1 MSYWIMV
8 FTQHSLGRF
17 DKEDVLT
24 VITEANFST
33 LCDQYGLDPAQ
44 IQPAL
49 DQLTI
54 ETSDV
59 GSLPFFFLRYQPLH
73 RPPIVVTEW
82 AVAAEAGSRL
92 LAEVGK
98 GNPTL
103 FEGEGLDQSRFIYS
117 MEMVE
122 SQLSDMGLLLA
133 YEVARWVMM
142 RLGGVML
149 GLDCTWYRLNP
160 YQAFIPQSRAVL

>member
-1 MSYWIMV
+1 MSYWIMI
-8 FTQHSLGRF
+8 FTQHPLGRF
-17 DKEDVLT
+17 HKEDVLT
-24 VITEANFST
+24 AITEANFST
-33 LCDQYGLDPAQ
+33 LCNQYGLDPGQ

-54 ETSDV
+54 ETSEV
-59 GSLPFFFLRYQPLH
+59 GSLPFFFLRYQPFH

-98 GNPTL
+98 RFPTPYAGKQL
-103 FEGEGLDQSRFIYS
+103 VETRFIYS
-117 MEMVE
+117 VELVE

-133 YEVARWVMM
+133 YEMSRWVLMQST
-142 RLGGVML
+142 GIML
-149 GLDCTWYRLNP
+149 GLDRTWYRLNP